1 MVGRFE
7 SGALLG
13 HVYTLED
20 GSCVRFRLARSS
32 DALAIRDLLNEA
44 GVDPSP
50 LSVAELVH
58 FDPRRRYVVC
68 ATALVNS
75 TERLRGIGAI
85 ELGTGEPPE
94 PTLLVVLDPPGDAL
108 KQLLIEA
115 LAGAATVLGRPR
127 AA

>member
-13 HVYTLED
+13 HLYTLED
-20 GSCVRFRLARSS
+20 GARVHLRLARTS
-32 DALAIRDLLNEA
+32 DAPAIRDLLDEA
-44 GVDPSP
+44 GIEATP
-50 LSVAELVH
+50 LAVAELVH

-68 ATALVNS
+68 AAALVGS

-94 PTLLVVLDPPGDAL
+94 PTLLVVLDPPGGAL
-108 KQLLIEA
+108 QHLLTEA